1 MFDNLDPTERRG
13 DKPAPDTRD
22 GAASRPIADRE
33 VPLSGNPMSPAVHA
47 WLDGE
52 LPVGAARHADTA
64 RDVDFWLRIERE
76 VEVRRSMKT
85 PVHVYGEIMAA
96 LPQSVPNAVP
106 WWRRRFTTTPLT
118 AMAIGFAVLAAGAAI
133 TALVL
138 LAR

>member
-1 MFDNLDPTERRG
+1 MRDHLDPTERRSEQ
-13 DKPAPDTRD
+13 PAPKHRD
-22 GAASRPIADRE
+22 GAAQGPIADRE
-33 VPLSGNPMSPAVHA
+33 VPLSGHPMSANVHA

-85 PVHVYGEIMAA
+85 PVHVYGQIMAA
-96 LPQSVPNAVP
+96 LPQAVPNAAP
-106 WWRRRFTTTPLT
+106 WWRRQITTTPLI
-118 AMAIGFAVLAAGAAI
+118 AMAVGIAILAAGAAI